1 MDESVRDEVAD
12 EGAPFSEVVEV
23 PANARLIDR
32 LVAWNG
38 RRP

>member
-1 MDESVRDEVAD
+1 MGLAA
-12 EGAPFSEVVEV
+12 GANDAFAAVVPV
-23 PANARLIDR
+23 PEDAAPIDR